1 MLQVIAAA
9 RSEALFFVPNS
20 ADDDDTQEAAVAAA
34 AAAAAAS
41 SITASQFIDWLLGTA
56 AAARGG
62 SYSGGDTSTDRGSS
76 PESTHGRA
84 RASRQGSAD
93 REQQQQRQQREDRRQ
108 VRQAMSLI
116 KAAVIEVLE
125 FEASRSR
132 GTLDHFCFPQLFS
145 ARSCAFYTTRLETYR
160 WLCFSVCTIDTRH
173 RDSKE
178 ALDAGIILP
187 PTDVPNIIMTE
198 PLIARCFAA
207 LGQYYG
213 GGGGSMYEA
222 CCRSFESLKSYRA
235 TKYKKPLLYAEA
247 LDAQGDGLDGSSG
260 DAGAGAAP
268 EQLESLPTVDDDILN
283 AVARQVMLLW
293 TAGSLNNCVCKH
305 VFVAFA
311 GALQ

>member
-93 REQQQQRQQREDRRQ
+93 REQQQQRQQQEDRRR

-132 GTLDHFCFPQLFS
+132 GTLIHFCFKNYFPHDPAHFIQHALKHIAGCASLFVPLTLGTEIPKKHS
-145 ARSCAFYTTRLETYR
+145 TP
-160 WLCFSVCTIDTRH
+160 
-173 RDSKE
+173 
-178 ALDAGIILP
+178 AL
-187 PTDVPNIIMTE
+187 
-198 PLIARCFAA
+198 
-207 LGQYYG
+207 
-213 GGGGSMYEA
+213 S
-222 CCRSFESLKSYRA
+222 
-235 TKYKKPLLYAEA
+235 
-247 LDAQGDGLDGSSG
+247 
-260 DAGAGAAP
+260 
-268 EQLESLPTVDDDILN
+268 SLPRMYPTL
-283 AVARQVMLLW
+283 
-293 TAGSLNNCVCKH
+293 S
-305 VFVAFA
+305 
-311 GALQ
+311 